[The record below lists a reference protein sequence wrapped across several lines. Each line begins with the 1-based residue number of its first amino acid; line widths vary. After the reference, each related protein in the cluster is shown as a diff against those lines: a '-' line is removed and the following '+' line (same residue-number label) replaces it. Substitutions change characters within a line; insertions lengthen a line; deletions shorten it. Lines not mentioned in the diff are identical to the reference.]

1 MGKARAI
8 LNEGM
13 IPVFIRVAVFHYL
26 FGYIHPFYDGNGR
39 LSRFITACYL
49 GQYLHPA
56 VALGLSALIKERQ
69 RRYYELFSLTEADI
83 NRGELTPFI
92 MGMLELTAE
101 AMKKTT
107 ASLQE
112 KMTVY
117 EKNLP
122 YLEKLSLRQKTTQ
135 NLCDLLLQAA
145 IFSPHGITVKEMQ
158 KYLGKT
164 ENTVYAHLK
173 KIPAEMLLVDD
184 RGKNYL
190 YRLQL
195 N

>member
-1 MGKARAI
+1 
-8 LNEGM
+8 
-13 IPVFIRVAVFHYL
+13 
-26 FGYIHPFYDGNGR
+26 
-39 LSRFITACYL
+39 
-49 GQYLHPA
+49 
-56 VALGLSALIKERQ
+56 
-69 RRYYELFSLTEADI
+69 
-83 NRGELTPFI
+83 
-92 MGMLELTAE
+92 MLELAAE
-101 AMKKTT
+101 AIKKTT

-112 KMTVY
+112 KLAVY

-122 YLEKLSLRQKTTQ
+122 YLEELSLHQKTTK

-145 IFSPHGITVKEMQ
+145 IFSSHGITIKEMQ

-164 ENTVYAHLK
+164 ENTIYAHLK
-173 KIPAEMLLVDD
+173 KIPAEMMVVDD